1 MLVKVLKF
9 GTNWWSRLGRD
20 GDHPGRLVRHSAFYN
35 STGVRCG
42 RKVRRHWIVPGL
54 IRFNAVGDLNPWRP
68 DKALGQTFLCSNLD
82 FLFGG
87 NRLLLV
93 RKVPKDIPPEWYL
106 VVVTHE
112 LHGSI
117 DFTFPG
123 WRSPQSRVIA
133 ASQLREMQEVMLLMK
148 VGDWVKTACG
158 FWQMRE
164 PAIAGSAATLEL
176 LGEPAGA

>member
-1 MLVKVLKF
+1 MLVKVLNF
-9 GTNWWSRLGRD
+9 GTNWWSRSDRD
-20 GDHPGRLVRHSAFYN
+20 GDNPGRLVRHSAFYN

-42 RKVRRHWIVPGL
+42 RKVRRHWIISGL
-54 IRFNAVGDLNPWRP
+54 IRFNAVGDLYPGRP

-117 DFTFPG
+117 NFALPG
-123 WRSPQSRVIA
+123 WRSPETRVIA
-133 ASQLREMQEVMLLMK
+133 ASQLREIQEVMLLMK
-148 VGDWVKTACG
+148 VGDWVKTAWG
-158 FWQMRE
+158 FWQLCE